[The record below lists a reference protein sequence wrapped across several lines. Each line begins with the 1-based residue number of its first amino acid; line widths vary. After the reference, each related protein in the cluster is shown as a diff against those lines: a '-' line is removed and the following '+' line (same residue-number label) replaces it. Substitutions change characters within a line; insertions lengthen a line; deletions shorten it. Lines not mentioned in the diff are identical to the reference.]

1 MRTALVI
8 LLIHGLAPAL
18 GEVAETVVH
27 YLAEGHLAHTVA
39 DHGVLGDQGDEHG
52 CGTTQHHCDC
62 CASQAVGAAAGGGRS
77 VGPVPSGSLPAAPA
91 ALASLHEPAPPLRP
105 PIRA

>member
-27 YLAEGHLAHTVA
+27 YLVEGHLAHSAA
-39 DHGVLGDQGDEHG
+39 DQGDLGDQGDEHG
-52 CGTTQHHCDC
+52 CGSTQHLCGC
-62 CASQAVGAAAGGGRS
+62 CASQPVVAAAGS
-77 VGPVPSGSLPAAPA
+77 AQPAGPVPARALGPPPAS
-91 ALASLHEPAPPLRP
+91 LASLHEPAPPHRP
-105 PIRA
+105 PIRS

>member
-1 MRTALVI
+1 MRIALVI

-27 YLAEGHLAHTVA
+27 YLVEGHLAHSAA
-39 DHGVLGDQGDEHG
+39 DHGDLGDQGDEHG
-52 CGTTQHHCDC
+52 CGSTQHRCDC
-62 CASQAVGAAAGGGRS
+62 CASQAVVAGARADLP
-77 VGPVPSGSLPAAPA
+77 VGLVPSRTLTATPA

>member
-27 YLAEGHLAHTVA
+27 YLVAGHLAHSAA
-39 DHGVLGDQGDEHG
+39 DQGDLGDQGDEHG
-52 CGTTQHHCDC
+52 CGSTQHHCDC
-62 CASQAVGAAAGGGRS
+62 CASQAVVAGAGAGLPVR
-77 VGPVPSGSLPAAPA
+77 PVPSRALPAAPA
-91 ALASLHEPAPPLRP
+91 TLASLHEPAPPLRP
-105 PIRA
+105 PIGS